1 MYEKKDNHLSKRK
14 YKKKDKNW
22 SRLEFKNLVSI
33 IRHEAFINDHH
44 ATHAHDDYGSFV
56 LFYKGKEI
64 IIDPGRLNYQKRA
77 RNCKYVDAEYH
88 STVTLNGMS
97 ATNLKNEI
105 LFIPEYLNI
114 KQEINYVSSENC
126 EKIEIKQ
133 NGFTKYNKNEIIH
146 KRTICLYEKEIH
158 IKDKFIGSDYVELK
172 KSFHIPKELKFMKF
186 INNKNYYYFLS

>member
-1 MYEKKDNHLSKRK
+1 
-14 YKKKDKNW
+14 
-22 SRLEFKNLVSI
+22 
-33 IRHEAFINDHH
+33 
-44 ATHAHDDYGSFV
+44 
-56 LFYKGKEI
+56 
-64 IIDPGRLNYQKRA
+64 
-77 RNCKYVDAEYH
+77 
-88 STVTLNGMS
+88 MS

-186 INNKNYYYFLS
+186 INNKNIMTFCHDELNVDIQFINKSLDEEQKLKNAKRALEYSKEVDSQSLEYKKMIRLPYSSEVIIKILD